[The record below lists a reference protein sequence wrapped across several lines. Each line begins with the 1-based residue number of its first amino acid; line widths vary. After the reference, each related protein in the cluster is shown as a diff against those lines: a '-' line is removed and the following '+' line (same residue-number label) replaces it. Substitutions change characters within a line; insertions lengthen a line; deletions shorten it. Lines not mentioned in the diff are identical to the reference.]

1 MKSKLIEAGKP
12 IEVKVEPSLGGA
24 GGRTLSL
31 TLVSEI
37 SAGKDYRLYKVKDE
51 HGFLYVYKYMK
62 RRTLQKEI
70 RRTEG
75 MDKTGVLY
83 ARTLAS
89 GRDTEDRGAGYILR
103 EWVPGAR
110 GDKWLR
116 LWESLGAPLQA
127 DGVLG
132 LYLFLDTL
140 SRNGQYIGG
149 LGPEDL
155 VFAKR
160 TPATSGWV
168 VVNAGKVR
176 EMAPALAANRYFWK
190 FIDRWGIKLD
200 RHGGALTNFFQLLTP
215 LGKDFPAMGVAMA
228 KSESLGAGLT
238 EHEDDEDEDDSE
250 DDYANDDEDD
260 ENDGGDEDDGESEI
274 PAPVPAPPAP
284 LAVMDFQSAYPGT
297 PLVEGGFRG
306 ESYELLKDGTER
318 INGVP
323 VSSEGYEGARFE
335 SEDGPSTPSDT
346 PKRTNTDE
354 SESEGP
360 SQGELPEDLF
370 ESTAPQESA
379 TSTVEVPVSGGASLN
394 PLVDESTGKKSE
406 SE

>member
-12 IEVKVEPSLGGA
+12 IEVKIEPSLGGA

-31 TLVSEI
+31 TIVTEI
-37 SAGKDYRLYKVKDE
+37 SAGKDHRLYKVKDQ
-51 HGFLYVYKYMK
+51 HDTFYAYKFMK
-62 RRTLQKEI
+62 RRALQKEI

-75 MDKTGVLY
+75 MDKTGVLH

-89 GRDTEDRGAGYILR
+89 GRDSEERGAGYILR
-103 EWVPGAR
+103 EWVPGTR

-116 LWESLGAPLQA
+116 LWEDLGAPWQG
-127 DGVLG
+127 DGAIG
-132 LYLFLDTL
+132 LYCFLDTL
-140 SRNGQYIGG
+140 SRNGYYIGD
-149 LGPEDL
+149 LDPENM

-168 VVNAGKVR
+168 IVNAGKVR
-176 EMAPALAANRYFWK
+176 ETAPALAANRYFWK

-215 LGKDFPAMGVAMA
+215 LGKDFPALGVSMVGD
-228 KSESLGAGLT
+228 ERLPHRVLDG
-238 EHEDDEDEDDSE
+238 EQEDDEDDSDDSE

-260 ENDGGDEDDGESEI
+260 EDGGDEDDGESEI
-274 PAPVPAPPAP
+274 PAPAPTPPAP

-297 PLVEGGFRG
+297 PFAEGGFRG
-306 ESYELLKDGTER
+306 GSYELLKDGTER

-335 SEDGPSTPSDT
+335 SEDAPS
-346 PKRTNTDE
+346 NTDE

-360 SQGELPEDLF
+360 PQGELSEELF
-370 ESTAPQESA
+370 ESTTPQESA
-379 TSTVEVPVSGGASLN
+379 TSTVDPGPAGASDSDLEPKN
-394 PLVDESTGKKSE
+394 PGVAGTE